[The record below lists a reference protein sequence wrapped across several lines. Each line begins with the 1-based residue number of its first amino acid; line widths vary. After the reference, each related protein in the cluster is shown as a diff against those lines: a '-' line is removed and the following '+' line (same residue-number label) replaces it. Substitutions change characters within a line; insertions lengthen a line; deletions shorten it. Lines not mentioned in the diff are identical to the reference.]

1 MKIDLQVNKSA
12 SFIVNQKEEYSRI
25 VLLYCL
31 FNSLNALEV
40 KYVFRVSCDSVF
52 QTNQKPV

>member
-40 KYVFRVSCDSVF
+40 KYVFRVSRDSVF